1 MTRID
6 GLNPLATGRTM
17 QGQGAQ
23 GVDGRGNSSR
33 NTDGAERAAGQD
45 NVTLSSRSKVMGLA
59 NRAVQDAP
67 EVRAE
72 RVAQLK
78 AQIAN
83 GTYTSDAQA
92 IAARLISTGTFGE

>member
-23 GVDGRGNSSR
+23 GVDGRAGSR
-33 NTDGAERAAGQD
+33 NADGTERAAGQD

-59 NRAVQDAP
+59 SRAVQDAP
-67 EVRAE
+67 DVRAE
-72 RVAQLK
+72 KVAELK

-83 GTYTSDAQA
+83 GTYTSDARA
-92 IAARLISTGTFGE
+92 IAARLISTGTFGD